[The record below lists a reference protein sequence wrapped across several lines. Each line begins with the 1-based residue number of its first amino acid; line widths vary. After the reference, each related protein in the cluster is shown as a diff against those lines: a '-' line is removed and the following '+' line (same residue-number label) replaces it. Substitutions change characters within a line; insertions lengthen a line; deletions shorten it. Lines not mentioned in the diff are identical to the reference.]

1 MRNNLDRHLSAVR
14 NLGILAHV
22 DAGKTTVTERI
33 LYATG
38 TTHKRGEVHDGT
50 TITDFDP
57 QERDRGITIFA
68 AAVSCD
74 WDGHRINLIDTPGHV
89 DFADEVGRSLRVLDG
104 AVAVFDAVAGVEPQ
118 SESVWRQADRHGVP
132 RIAFVNKLDR
142 VGADL
147 DTAVASIRE
156 RLHPVPLVVQLPIG
170 TENAFT
176 GVVDLLRMRALTW
189 NDGSDTAAET
199 VVEAVVEAVVPEE
212 LREEALRRR
221 RMLEEAV
228 AERHP
233 AALEEFCDRETLSA
247 DTLSRALR
255 DLTRTG
261 DGVVVLC
268 GSAYRNR
275 GIEPLLD
282 AVVAYLPSPLD
293 VPPVCGM
300 RDGVDG
306 MRHADGEMHKAVN
319 DMQESVDR
327 MQDGADDVQGGV
339 DRMQDGADDV
349 QGGVDRMQDGA
360 DDVQGGV
367 DRMQD
372 GADDVQGGVDRM
384 QDVVGEQRAADPA
397 APFAAL
403 AFKVSATP
411 TGRLTYLRVYS
422 GTIEKGDAVWESGA
436 RRTERI
442 GRILSVQAD
451 RHAQLERAVAG
462 DIVAVVGLKSARAG
476 STLCAP
482 GAPIVLEPPGVPE
495 PVVSVAVEALAST
508 DADRLASALARLAE
522 EDPSLV
528 VRTDPETG
536 QTVLSGMGELHL
548 EVAVEKV
555 RRGLG
560 VEVNVGRPRVTYRET
575 VARGVS
581 GLVFR
586 HVKQDGG
593 AGQFA
598 QVVLDV
604 EPLGAAGVGSA
615 GGAEGSGGDTEIGA
629 ESGFVFRSAVVGG
642 RVPQEYVRA
651 VEAGC
656 RDALAEGPL
665 GGHPVTGLRVTLT
678 DGATHVKDSSEM
690 AFRTAGRL
698 GLREALRGCA
708 MVLLEP
714 VVEVTV
720 TVPQDAVGG
729 VLGDLAAR
737 RGRVT
742 DSTVRG
748 GSAVVTATVPLAELF
763 GYATRLRSRT
773 QGRGTFSARPTGYAP
788 APASAATPGAATM
801 K

>member
-68 AAVSCD
+68 AAVSCE

-89 DFADEVGRSLRVLDG
+89 DFADEVERSLRVLDG

-118 SESVWRQADRHGVP
+118 SESVWRQADRHCVP

-147 DTAVASIRE
+147 DAAVASIRA
-156 RLHPVPLVVQLPIG
+156 RLHPVPLVVHLPIG
-170 TENAFT
+170 RENGFT

-189 NDGSDTAAET
+189 SDDGDTAGGTA
-199 VVEAVVEAVVPEE
+199 VEAAVPQE

-221 RMLEEAV
+221 RLLEEAV

-247 DTLSRALR
+247 ETLSGALR

-293 VPPVCGM
+293 VPPVRGVQTTGRGM
-300 RDGVDG
+300 QRGADSVQRD
-306 MRHADGEMHKAVN
+306 
-319 DMQESVDR
+319 VDR
-327 MQDGADDVQGGV
+327 VQE
-339 DRMQDGADDV
+339 
-349 QGGVDRMQDGA
+349 
-360 DDVQGGV
+360 
-367 DRMQD
+367 
-372 GADDVQGGVDRM
+372 
-384 QDVVGEQRAADPA
+384 VVGEQRPADPS

-422 GTIEKGDAVWESGA
+422 GTIEKGDAVWESGT

-442 GRILSVQAD
+442 GRILRVQAD
-451 RHAQLERAVAG
+451 RHAQVERAVAG
-462 DIVAVVGLKSARAG
+462 DIVAVIGLKSARAG

-482 GAPIVLEPPGVPE
+482 EAPIVLEPPGVAE
-495 PVVSVAVEALAST
+495 PVVSVAVEARSST

-575 VARGVS
+575 VVRGVS
-581 GLVFR
+581 GLLFR

-598 QVVLDV
+598 HVVLDV
-604 EPLGAAGVGSA
+604 EPLDAVG
-615 GGAEGSGGDTEIGA
+615 GEGPDGDVET
-629 ESGFVFRSAVVGG
+629 GFAFRSAVVGG

-665 GGHPVTGLRVTLT
+665 SGHPVIGLRVTLT
-678 DGATHVKDSSEM
+678 DGATHVKDSSET

-698 GLREALRGCA
+698 ALREALRRCTT
-708 MVLLEP
+708 VLLEP
-714 VVEVTV
+714 VVEVCV
-720 TVPQDAVGG
+720 TVPEDAVGG

-742 DSTVRG
+742 DSTVRDA
-748 GSAVVTATVPLAELF
+748 STVITATVPLAELF

-788 APASAATPGAATM
+788 APASVSASAVAVT

>member
-1 MRNNLDRHLSAVR
+1 MRNHLDRHLSAVR

-50 TITDFDP
+50 TVTDFDP

-89 DFADEVGRSLRVLDG
+89 DFADEVERSLRVLDG

-147 DTAVASIRE
+147 DAAVASIRD

-170 TENAFT
+170 TEDGFT

-189 NDGSDTAAET
+189 GDGGGTA
-199 VVEAVVEAVVPEE
+199 VEDAVPED

-221 RMLEEAV
+221 RLLEEAV

-233 AALEEFCDRETLSA
+233 GALEEFCDRETLSA
-247 DTLSRALR
+247 ETLSGALR
-255 DLTRTG
+255 ELTRTG
-261 DGVVVLC
+261 DAVVVLC

-282 AVVAYLPSPLD
+282 AVVAYLPSPSD

-300 RDGVDG
+300 PGGAAGMRNTKDGVRDAADG
-306 MRHADGEMHKAVN
+306 MHSTVHGMHEAADRRRERA
-319 DMQESVDR
+319 DR
-327 MQDGADDVQGGV
+327 MQDA
-339 DRMQDGADDV
+339 
-349 QGGVDRMQDGA
+349 
-360 DDVQGGV
+360 
-367 DRMQD
+367 
-372 GADDVQGGVDRM
+372 
-384 QDVVGEQRAADPA
+384 VGEQRPADPA

-403 AFKVSATP
+403 AFKVAATP

-436 RRTERI
+436 RRIERI
-442 GRILSVQAD
+442 GRILRVQAD

-462 DIVAVVGLKSARAG
+462 DIVAVIGLKSARAG
-476 STLCAP
+476 STLSAP
-482 GAPIVLEPPGVPE
+482 GAPLVLEPPGVAD
-495 PVVSVAVEALAST
+495 PVVSVAVEARAST
-508 DADRLASALARLAE
+508 DADRLVSALARLAE

-536 QTVLSGMGELHL
+536 QTLLSGMGELHL

-555 RRGLG
+555 RRSLGL
-560 VEVNVGRPRVTYRET
+560 EVNVGRPRVSYRET

-598 QVVLDV
+598 HIVLDV
-604 EPLGAAGVGSA
+604 EPLDAQAAGGV
-615 GGAEGSGGDTEIGA
+615 AET
-629 ESGFVFRSAVVGG
+629 GFTFRSTVGGG

-656 RDALAEGPL
+656 RDALAEGPV

-708 MVLLEP
+708 MVVLEP

-720 TVPQDAVGG
+720 TVPEDAVGG

-737 RGRVT
+737 RGRVG
-742 DSTVRG
+742 DSAVRG

-788 APASAATPGAATM
+788 APAVATTR
-801 K
+801 

>member
-1 MRNNLDRHLSAVR
+1 MRTNLDALTTVR

-38 TTHKRGEVHDGT
+38 TTHRRGEVHDGT
-50 TITDFDP
+50 TVTDFDP

-68 AAVSCD
+68 AAVSCA

-89 DFADEVGRSLRVLDG
+89 DFAAEVERSLRVLDG

-142 VGADL
+142 AGADL
-147 DTAVASIRE
+147 DRAVASIRE
-156 RLHPVPLVVQLPIG
+156 RLHPAPLVVQLPIG
-170 TENAFT
+170 AEDRFT
-176 GVVDLLRMRALTW
+176 GVVDLLRMRALVW
-189 NDGSDTAAET
+189 AEGSDTAE
-199 VVEAVVEAVVPEE
+199 EVPVPQD
-212 LREEALRRR
+212 LREEARRR
-221 RMLEEAV
+221 RRVLEEAV
-228 AERHP
+228 AELHP
-233 AALEEFCDRETLSA
+233 AALEEFVGREELSAETLA
-247 DTLSRALR
+247 AALR
-255 DLTRTG
+255 DVTRSG

-293 VPPVCGM
+293 VPAVRGGH
-300 RDGVDG
+300 DGT
-306 MRHADGEMHKAVN
+306 E
-319 DMQESVDR
+319 QE
-327 MQDGADDVQGGV
+327 
-339 DRMQDGADDV
+339 
-349 QGGVDRMQDGA
+349 
-360 DDVQGGV
+360 
-367 DRMQD
+367 
-372 GADDVQGGVDRM
+372 
-384 QDVVGEQRAADPA
+384 RAADPA

-411 TGRLTYLRVYS
+411 TGRLTYVRIYS
-422 GTIEKGDAVWESGA
+422 GTIGKGDTVWDAGA
-436 RRTERI
+436 RRGERI
-442 GRILSVQAD
+442 GRILRVQAD
-451 RHAQLERAVAG
+451 RHTQVDRALAG
-462 DIVAVVGLKSARAG
+462 DIVAVVGLRSARAG
-476 STLCAP
+476 STLCDPRAP
-482 GAPIVLEPPGVPE
+482 LVLEPPGVTE
-495 PVVSVAVEALAST
+495 PVVSVAVEARRST
-508 DADRLASALARLAE
+508 DTDRLATALARLTE

-548 EVAVEKV
+548 EVAAEQL
-555 RRGLG
+555 RRAYGL
-560 VEVNVGRPRVTYRET
+560 EVNVGRPAVSHRQT
-575 VARGVS
+575 VGRGVS
-581 GLVFR
+581 GVVFR

-598 QVVLDV
+598 HVVLDV
-604 EPLGAAGVGSA
+604 EPLD
-615 GGAEGSGGDTEIGA
+615 EGFE
-629 ESGFVFRSAVVGG
+629 FRSAVVGG

-656 RDALAEGPL
+656 REALGEGPL

-678 DGATHVKDSSEM
+678 DGSTHVKDSSDT

-698 GLREALRGCA
+698 GLREALRACA

-720 TVPQDAVGG
+720 SVPEDAVGG

-737 RGRVT
+737 RGRVSGSLT
-742 DSTVRG
+742 RA

-773 QGRGTFSARPTGYAP
+773 QGRGTFTARPTGYAP
-788 APASAATPGAATM
+788 APAR
-801 K
+801 

>member
-1 MRNNLDRHLSAVR
+1 MRTTHHPDPLAVVR

-33 LYATG
+33 LFATG

-50 TITDFDP
+50 TVTDFDP

-68 AAVSCD
+68 AAVSCA
-74 WDGHRINLIDTPGHV
+74 WDGHRLNLIDTPGHV
-89 DFADEVGRSLRVLDG
+89 DFADEVERSLRVLDG

-132 RIAFVNKLDR
+132 RIAFVNKMDR
-142 VGADL
+142 AGADL
-147 DTAVASIRE
+147 DAAVESIRR
-156 RLHPVPLVVQLPIG
+156 RLHPAPLVVQLPIG
-170 TENAFT
+170 SEDGFT
-176 GVVDLLRMRALTW
+176 GVVDLVRMRALTW
-189 NDGSDTAAET
+189 PDGGT
-199 VVEAVVEAVVPEE
+199 VREGPVPDS
-212 LREEALRRR
+212 LREEALGRRR
-221 RMLEEAV
+221 TLEEAV

-247 DTLSRALR
+247 GTLTAALR
-255 DLTRTG
+255 DLTRSG

-268 GSAYRNR
+268 GSAYRDR
-275 GIEPLLD
+275 GVEPLLD

-293 VPPVCGM
+293 VPAV
-300 RDGVDG
+300 
-306 MRHADGEMHKAVN
+306 HGEN
-319 DMQESVDR
+319 
-327 MQDGADDVQGGV
+327 
-339 DRMQDGADDV
+339 
-349 QGGVDRMQDGA
+349 
-360 DDVQGGV
+360 
-367 DRMQD
+367 
-372 GADDVQGGVDRM
+372 
-384 QDVVGEQRAADPA
+384 GEERPCDPA

-403 AFKVSATP
+403 AFKVHATP
-411 TGRLTYLRVYS
+411 TGRLTYVRVYA
-422 GTIEKGDAVWESGA
+422 GTIEKGATVWDAGA
-436 RRTERI
+436 RRTERV
-442 GRILSVQAD
+442 GRILRVQAG
-451 RHAQLERAVAG
+451 RHAPLERAVAG
-462 DIVAVVGLKSARAG
+462 DIVAVVGLRSARAG

-482 GAPIVLEPPGVPE
+482 EAPLVLEPPSVAD
-495 PVVSVAVEALAST
+495 PVVSVAVEPQRAV

-536 QTVLSGMGELHL
+536 QTLLSGMGELHL

-555 RRGLG
+555 RREHGLAL
-560 VEVNVGRPRVTYRET
+560 NTGRPRVSYRET
-575 VARGVS
+575 VGRGVS

-598 QVVLDV
+598 HVVLDV
-604 EPLGAAGVGSA
+604 EPSQ
-615 GGAEGSGGDTEIGA
+615 EDFE
-629 ESGFVFRSAVVGG
+629 FRSAVVGG

-678 DGATHVKDSSEM
+678 DGATHVKDSSDT
-690 AFRTAGRL
+690 AFRTAGRA
-698 GLREALRGCA
+698 GLRQALRACA

-714 VVEVTV
+714 VAEVTV
-720 TVPQDAVGG
+720 TVPEDAVGA

-737 RGRVT
+737 RGRV
-742 DSTVRG
+742 SGSAVRG
-748 GSAVVTATVPLAELF
+748 GSRAVTATVPLAELF

-773 QGRGTFSARPTGYAP
+773 QGRGTFTARPTGYAP
-788 APASAATPGAATM
+788 APAVTSPR
-801 K
+801 

>member
-1 MRNNLDRHLSAVR
+1 MRTNHLNPLAAVR

-33 LYATG
+33 LFATG

-50 TITDFDP
+50 TVTDFDP

-68 AAVSCD
+68 AAVSCA

-89 DFADEVGRSLRVLDG
+89 DFADEVERSLRVLDG

-142 VGADL
+142 AGADL
-147 DTAVASIRE
+147 DTAVESIRR
-156 RLHPVPLVVQLPIG
+156 RLHTAPLVVQLPIG
-170 TENAFT
+170 REDGFT

-189 NDGSDTAAET
+189 PDDTMTEGP
-199 VVEAVVEAVVPEE
+199 VPDD
-212 LREEALRRR
+212 LREEAFRRR
-221 RMLEEAV
+221 RTLEEAV

-247 DTLSRALR
+247 DTLTAALR
-255 DLTRTG
+255 DLTRSG

-293 VPPVCGM
+293 VP
-300 RDGVDG
+300 
-306 MRHADGEMHKAVN
+306 AV
-319 DMQESVDR
+319 R
-327 MQDGADDVQGGV
+327 
-339 DRMQDGADDV
+339 
-349 QGGVDRMQDGA
+349 
-360 DDVQGGV
+360 
-367 DRMQD
+367 
-372 GADDVQGGVDRM
+372 
-384 QDVVGEQRAADPA
+384 GEQGEERPCDPA
-397 APFAAL
+397 APLAAL
-403 AFKVSATP
+403 AFKVNATP
-411 TGRLTYLRVYS
+411 TGRLTYVRVYS
-422 GTIEKGDAVWESGA
+422 GTIEKGATVWDAGA
-436 RRTERI
+436 RRTERV
-442 GRILSVQAD
+442 GRILRVRAD
-451 RHAQLERAVAG
+451 RHAPLERAVAG
-462 DIVAVVGLKSARAG
+462 DIVALVGLKSARAG

-482 GAPIVLEPPGVPE
+482 DAPLVLEPPSAAE
-495 PVVSVAVEALAST
+495 PVVSVAVEPQRSVDT
-508 DADRLASALARLAE
+508 DRLASALARLAE

-528 VRTDPETG
+528 VRTDAETG
-536 QTVLSGMGELHL
+536 QTLLSGMGELHL

-555 RRGLG
+555 RREQGLALT
-560 VEVNVGRPRVTYRET
+560 VGRPRVSHRET
-575 VARGVS
+575 VGRGVS

-598 QVVLDV
+598 HVVLDV
-604 EPLGAAGVGSA
+604 EP
-615 GGAEGSGGDTEIGA
+615 AEE
-629 ESGFVFRSAVVGG
+629 GFAFRSAVVGG

-678 DGATHVKDSSEM
+678 DGATHVKDSSDT

-698 GLREALRGCA
+698 GLREALRACA

-720 TVPQDAVGG
+720 TVPEDAVGA

-737 RGRVT
+737 RGRV
-742 DSTVRG
+742 SGSVARG
-748 GSAVVTATVPLAELF
+748 GSAVLTATVPLAELF

-773 QGRGTFSARPTGYAP
+773 QGRGTFTARPTGYAP
-788 APASAATPGAATM
+788 APAEAAVRR
-801 K
+801 